1 MSAGRPPH
9 EDRGINFGGPPASP
23 RVRRSIAIFF
33 IVLGVIEIAVPVAI
47 GVDRARFKDTAST
60 LIAEGGVDFALAL
73 LTLVAY
79 GLWIGLRR
87 NRRTSS

>member
-9 EDRGINFGGPPASP
+9 EDRGINFGDPPTSA

-47 GVDRARFKDTAST
+47 GVDRATFKDAAIT